1 MSNFNLT
8 KIISY
13 LLKIIFII
21 GIILIPF
28 IPTMYNLIGTENLK
42 VFADQ
47 TILYQIT
54 LYICYLFSLSI
65 IYILILMFSSIDKN
79 GPFIMSTS
87 KYLKIISL
95 FFIILSIIIFIKILF
110 IPTIIS
116 IAICVITF
124 IVSLCFYTLS
134 EIFKEAINHKKEL
147 DYTI

>member
-1 MSNFNLT
+1 MDFNDIKESYQKYDLKFLTTTTLITTLIITIIFNLN
-8 KIISY
+8 IDFY
-13 LLKIIFII
+13 LRGFII
-21 GIILIPF
+21 PIILV
-28 IPTMYNLIGTENLK
+28 LIN
-42 VFADQ
+42 
-47 TILYQIT
+47 
-54 LYICYLFSLSI
+54 
-65 IYILILMFSSIDKN
+65 YILILMFSSIDKN